1 MRKVRAGLI
10 GYGGIVRKVLDELPR
25 ISEDRVDVTGILV
38 RKGRSSEARK
48 AIGPDMELF
57 EDLDQLLATKPSIIA
72 ECAGHSAVDQ
82 YGEKILRA
90 GIDLMVVSIGSLSDP
105 ARYDRLYAAA
115 RDGDAHIVLPAG
127 AVGAV
132 DALAAAKIGGLSSVK
147 YCSRKPPAA
156 WKDTPA
162 EEVCDLD
169 NLTEAHTFYRGGARE
184 AAKLFP
190 KNANVAATVAL
201 AGLGFDRTEVE
212 LCADPTVTD
221 NVHEIEAE
229 GVAGSFRIELRGKPI
244 PENIRTSMLTALS
257 VARGLAN
264 LAATTVI

>member
-38 RKGRSSEARK
+38 RKGRSEAARGVIGSEL
-48 AIGPDMELF
+48 DVF
-57 EDLDQLLATKPSIIA
+57 EELDQLLATRPHIIA

-82 YGEKILRA
+82 YGEQILKA

-105 ARYDRLYAAA
+105 QRYDRLYAAA
-115 RDGDAHIVLPAG
+115 REGDAHIVLPAG
-127 AVGAV
+127 AIGAV
-132 DALAAAKIGGLSSVK
+132 DALAAAKIGGLSTVK
-147 YCSRKPPAA
+147 YRSRKPPEA
-156 WKDTPA
+156 WKGTPA

-169 NLTEAHTFYRGGARE
+169 NLKEAYTFYRGKARE
-184 AAKLFP
+184 ASLLFP

-201 AGLGFDRTEVE
+201 AGLGFDRTDVE
-212 LCADPTVTD
+212 LCADPNVAG

-229 GVAGSFRIELRGKPI
+229 GVAGSFRIELLGKPI
-244 PENIRTSMLTALS
+244 PENIRTSMLTAFS